1 MSVGAAAD
9 GVEVSVLMPCLNE
22 ARTVAACVQQAAAFL
37 RQHGIDGEV
46 LVADNGSTDDSAR
59 LAAAAGARVISV
71 PDRGYGNV
79 LRSGLRAA
87 RGQYVIMGDA
97 DGSYDFAAL
106 LPFLARLRAG
116 ADLVVGNRF
125 RGGIQPGAMPAL
137 HRYLGN
143 PALSYAGRLFFR
155 IGIGD
160 FHCGLRGCRRDR
172 MLALG
177 LMAPGMEFASEMV
190 VRATLAGLWVEE
202 VPTTLAPD
210 GRNRRSHLRSW
221 ADGWR
226 HLRLLLLASPRW
238 LFVIPGG
245 VLLGAG
251 VAAAAVAVWAPLALG
266 VAPGWGAVAVAC
278 GLVMIGFQGVL
289 CGLLAYAA
297 TNGLRPDRERVD
309 RLLAAWTLERGLRAG
324 ALASAVALAG
334 FTAELARR
342 GHSGAAGGA
351 SGISGD
357 GPAPVLLLSLALL
370 VIGGQLILGSFLLGV
385 LRGREIQRAA
395 AAPDHGVTPAAVPE
409 SRPVPL
415 PGPRPAGSAAP
426 APVPTADEHAPP
438 AAQRLQA

>member
-1 MSVGAAAD
+1 MGAAGD
-9 GVEVSVLMPCLNE
+9 SLEVTVLMPCLNE
-22 ARTVAACVQQAAAFL
+22 ARTVAACVQQAVAFL

-46 LVADNGSTDDSAR
+46 LVADNGSTDASAQ

-79 LRSGLRAA
+79 LRGGLRAA

-116 ADLVVGNRF
+116 VDLVVGNRF

-143 PALSYAGRLFFR
+143 PVLSYAGRLFFR
-155 IGIGD
+155 STIGD
-160 FHCGLRGCRRDR
+160 FHCGLRGCRRDP

-177 LMAPGMEFASEMV
+177 LETPGMEFASEMV
-190 VRATLAGLWVEE
+190 VQATLAGLRIEE

-210 GRNRRSHLRSW
+210 GRGRRSHLRSW

-238 LFVIPGG
+238 LFLIPGSA
-245 VLLGAG
+245 LLATGM
-251 VAAAAVAVWAPLALG
+251 AAAAVAVSAPPALRATPLGWGTLAL
-266 VAPGWGAVAVAC
+266 AY
-278 GLVMIGFQGVL
+278 GLVLIGFQGVL
-289 CGLLAYAA
+289 CGLLAYA
-297 TNGLRPDRERVD
+297 TTDGLLPGRERVN

-324 ALASAVALAG
+324 ALASAVGLAG
-334 FTAELARR
+334 FIAELAC
-342 GHSGAAGGA
+342 GGYPGVADGTGGA
-351 SGISGD
+351 RL
-357 GPAPVLLLSLALL
+357 LLLSLAVL
-370 VIGGQLILGSFLLGV
+370 VIGGQLILGSFLLSV
-385 LRGREIQRAA
+385 FRGRETRRAA
-395 AAPDHGVTPAAVPE
+395 AGPDHGTTPVTIPE
-409 SRPVPL
+409 SRLATMPEPL
-415 PGPRPAGSAAP
+415 PAARPA
-426 APVPTADEHAPP
+426 VPTQPAAGLPDTDHSQP